1 MENNEH
7 KNVVHNPVNER
18 TIERTEVLLDQITS
32 LEEQLGLAH
41 DTIGS
46 LTSLLSF
53 ERKRNAS

>member
-1 MENNEH
+1 METTDH
-7 KNVVHNPVNER
+7 KNVVHSPVNDR
-18 TIERTEVLLDQITS
+18 SYERTEVLLDQITS

-53 ERKRNAS
+53 ERKRNAP